1 MRAYYFDNIPGD
13 QRLPHDSA
21 RPVTAE
27 HLKTLN
33 VHTYHIPLT
42 DDYEQKI
49 DEIARE
55 REYKN
60 RDFINITKE
69 GLGDAYEEKI
79 KMFYE
84 EQVGLF
90 TANGTKLTA

>member
-27 HLKTLN
+27 HLKSLN
-33 VHTYHIPLT
+33 VESFYIPVT
-42 DDYEQKI
+42 DNYEEKI
-49 DEIARE
+49 DVIAKE

-69 GLGDAYEEKI
+69 GLGD
-79 KMFYE
+79 
-84 EQVGLF
+84 VGCCLSGLSSLVSMLI
-90 TANGTKLTA
+90 AVYI